1 MLIFKLIA
9 LLGALT
15 GSQFTFSVF
24 PEPYTLL
31 LEKVS
36 PEAVYF
42 CQVDSSCMD
51 ITTFDEYN
59 DFIQDKQANAREF
72 KQR

>member
-15 GSQFTFSVF
+15 GPQFNFTVF

-31 LEKVS
+31 LDKVT

-51 ITTFDEYN
+51 ITTFEEYN
-59 DFIQDKQANAREF
+59 DFVTDKQANAREF